1 MDSPLFG
8 FYLFAFNFGVLM
20 ICTING
26 ITMINHTIGSATI
39 TPAYPI
45 KGTNVNAITTFPTI
59 SNPLDTNGV
68 LC

>member
-20 ICTING
+20 ICPSKG
-26 ITMINHTIGSATI
+26 ITMKIHTIRSATI

-45 KGTNVNAITTFPTI
+45 KGTNVNAITTYPTI

-68 LC
+68 I

>member
-1 MDSPLFG
+1 MYVESGDPFMDSPLFG

-45 KGTNVNAITTFPTI
+45 KGMNNLGLIEPSVRH
-59 SNPLDTNGV
+59 G
-68 LC
+68 

>member
-26 ITMINHTIGSATI
+26 ITMINHRE
-39 TPAYPI
+39 YP
-45 KGTNVNAITTFPTI
+45 KVCVNLQT
-59 SNPLDTNGV
+59 DV
-68 LC
+68 R

>member
-20 ICTING
+20 ICTISG
-26 ITMINHTIGSATI
+26 ITMINHMIGSATI

-68 LC
+68 I

>member
-1 MDSPLFG
+1 MDSQLFG
-8 FYLFAFNFGVLM
+8 FYIFDFNFGVLM

-68 LC
+68 I